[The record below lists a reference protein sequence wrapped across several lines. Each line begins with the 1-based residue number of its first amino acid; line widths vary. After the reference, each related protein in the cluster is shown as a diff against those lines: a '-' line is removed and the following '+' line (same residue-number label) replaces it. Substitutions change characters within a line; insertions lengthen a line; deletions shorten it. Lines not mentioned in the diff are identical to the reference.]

1 MQKEYGGLLITIS
14 VTVTR
19 LFPLKMAC
27 YCITNAREID
37 QGDAGQSAECRR
49 LVVAPLGNCSAN
61 KCALKGRTLNQVRS
75 AFSLLR

>member
-27 YCITNAREID
+27 YYITNAREID

-49 LVVAPLGNCSAN
+49 LIAGPWATTQQTNARQKVELSIRRV
-61 KCALKGRTLNQVRS
+61 
-75 AFSLLR
+75 F